1 MVAVGVDSR
10 LRMSRLTEHTRSRG
24 TWRRAVGHP
33 PPRVGA
39 PALSGGELRGRGPPS
54 LSPPPEIGS
63 ATGASASFP
72 APPDLP
78 GEQRAGVDSTEVER
92 ILELRRV
99 ARVASGVGGTP
110 SLEKAVQADEAE
122 ARGSWWI
129 LV

>member
-10 LRMSRLTEHTRSRG
+10 LRMSRLTEHTRSKG
-24 TWRRAVGHP
+24 TWRRAVGHR
-33 PPRVGA
+33 PPRVRDRA
-39 PALSGGELRGRGPPS
+39 RSRGELRGRGPPS

-78 GEQRAGVDSTEVER
+78 GERRAGVDGTEVER

-99 ARVASGVGGTP
+99 ARVASGVGGHAQLREP
-110 SLEKAVQADEAE
+110 VQADEAE
-122 ARGSWWI
+122 APGSWRI